1 MRVRLHN
8 GLKQPLVSEATSVVV
23 EDELGNIVFAA
34 QTLGGGRIQFTH
46 MDDPEYQQILRQL
59 GIFKTVIIKDVPPQA
74 PLSNVIWT
82 E

>member
-1 MRVRLHN
+1 MRVKLHN
-8 GLKQPLVSEATSVVV
+8 GLTQPLVAEATSVVV
-23 EDELGNIVFAA
+23 EDDQGNVIFAA

-46 MDDPEYQQILRQL
+46 MDDPEYHQILRQF

-82 E
+82 P